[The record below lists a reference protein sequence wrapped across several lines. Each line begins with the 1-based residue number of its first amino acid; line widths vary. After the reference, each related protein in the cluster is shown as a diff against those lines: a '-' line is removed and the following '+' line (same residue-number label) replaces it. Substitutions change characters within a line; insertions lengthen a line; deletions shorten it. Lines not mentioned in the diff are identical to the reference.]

1 MGPRSQ
7 CSFPAD
13 VPQGGW
19 HRKPSSG
26 PDPSL
31 LWQLGIVNITYDKME
46 REMIINDE
54 FSTPLIIT
62 IVTLA
67 GSLLLIAAIYG
78 CCHQRFSQKK
88 DQVRREGGG
97 TGTPRPFCPRGI
109 FRR

>member
-1 MGPRSQ
+1 MGP
-7 CSFPAD
+7 D
-13 VPQGGW
+13 L
-19 HRKPSSG
+19 
-26 PDPSL
+26 SL
-31 LWQLGIVNITYDKME
+31 LWQLGITNITYDKME

-88 DQVRREGGG
+88 DQVRWEGSG
-97 TGTPRPFCPRGI
+97 TGTLGPFCPRGI